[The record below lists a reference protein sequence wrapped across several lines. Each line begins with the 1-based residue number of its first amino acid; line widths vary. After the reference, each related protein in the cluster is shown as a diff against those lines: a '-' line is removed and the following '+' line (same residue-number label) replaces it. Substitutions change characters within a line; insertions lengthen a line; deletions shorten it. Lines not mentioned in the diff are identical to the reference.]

1 MRAYVLWSIQRR
13 AGVCIRRGNSKIGL
27 RKGFYMACT
36 CFMYFAGCGMNF
48 HKQAETERTEILHF
62 GVFRRLI
69 KKSPLFGRSRNPL
82 RSRKRESTFFVC
94 FLSHR
99 SRTERVAYECPV

>member
-36 CFMYFAGCGMNF
+36 FFMHFARWRLIYT
-48 HKQAETERTEILHF
+48 KQTETERTEILHF

-69 KKSPLFGRSRNPL
+69 KKSPLFGRSRNLL

-99 SRTERVAYECPV
+99 S